1 MTDPKVGNITF
12 SLSPINLEEIGK
24 QFALLPSA
32 TGPWQPISKAP
43 KDGTQILLE
52 WNGGA
57 SYSVGFWDID
67 TDEKSG
73 WVLEG
78 FQSYLSDSDFQCF
91 ALIKPSK
98 GKS

>member
-1 MTDPKVGNITF
+1 MTDPKVGNVTF
-12 SLSPINLEEIGK
+12 GPWRPIDPEEIGK
-24 QFALLPSA
+24 QFSLPPSA
-32 TGPWQPISKAP
+32 TGPWQPISQAP

-67 TDEKSG
+67 ADEKSG

-78 FQSYLSDSDFQCF
+78 FEHYLPDSNFQRF
-91 ALIKPSK
+91 ALIKP
-98 GKS
+98 